1 MTDPQKKTGAEC
13 LVETLVNANVDVCFS
28 NPGTSEMHMV
38 AAIDKVDGMRPVLC
52 LFEGV
57 ASGASDG
64 YARMTG
70 RPACTLLHL
79 GPGMGNA
86 IANLHNA
93 QRARSPI
100 INIVG
105 DHATYHQHN
114 DAPLAS
120 DIASYARPFSGWYH
134 EARDAD
140 TMPELGARA
149 VAASLEPPGQI
160 ATLVVP
166 ADCAWNESKGPADPY
181 PLPERAN
188 VPDVTISKVAEAL
201 RGAKK
206 PVLLTTGQAITEKG
220 LGVASRIA
228 KATGAELYCDTFNQ
242 RLARGAGRAIAR
254 PLPYFAEMALEA
266 LEGTDLIVLIGT
278 KAPVAFFAY
287 PGKACSLVPD
297 GCQTITLARP
307 SEDMIGAME
316 ALADLVGASDPAELA
331 GHEPAELQ
339 TGDLT
344 PESIGR
350 AVGHFMPENAIVSDE
365 MATSGLGS
373 TIFSLNAQPHDWLQL
388 TGGAIGQGLPV
399 ATGAAVACPDRKV
412 LALQADGSGMYTLQ
426 SLWTMA
432 REQLNVLVVIFNNRS
447 YNILKIE
454 LARVE
459 AQNPGPK
466 AFSML
471 DLGKPD
477 MSWAHLAQG
486 MGVEAA
492 KARTADE
499 FNDLF
504 SSAVKRKGPFLI
516 DAMV

>member
-1 MTDPQKKTGAEC
+1 MTDTAKKTGAEC
-13 LVETLVNANVDVCFS
+13 LVETLVQSKVDVCFS

-38 AAIDKVDGMRPVLC
+38 AAIDRVAGMRPILC

-57 ASGASDG
+57 ASGAADG

-70 RPACTLLHL
+70 RPAATLLHL

-93 QRARSPI
+93 QKARTPI
-100 INIVG
+100 VNIVG

-120 DIASYARPFSGWYH
+120 DIASYARPFSGWYR
-134 EARDAD
+134 EARDAN

-166 ADCAWNESKGPADPY
+166 ADCAWNECAGPAAPHAISK
-181 PLPERAN
+181 RAD
-188 VPDVTISKVAEAL
+188 VPDSTIADVAAAL
-201 RGAKK
+201 RNAKK
-206 PVLLTTGQAITEKG
+206 PALLATGQAIGEAG
-220 LGVASRIA
+220 LAAAGKVAQ
-228 KATGAELYCDTFNQ
+228 ATGAALYCDTFNQ
-242 RLARGAGRAIAR
+242 RLARGAGRVIAR
-254 PLPYFAEMALEA
+254 PLPYFAEMALEELA
-266 LEGTDLIVLIGT
+266 GTDLLVLVGT
-278 KAPVAFFAY
+278 KSPVAFFAY
-287 PGKACSLVPD
+287 PGKPCSLAPE
-297 GCQTITLARP
+297 GCDVISLAQP
-307 SEDMIGAME
+307 SENAVGALN
-316 ALADLVGASDPAELA
+316 ALADLLGASNDAEAAKL
-331 GHEPAELQ
+331 ELPDLQ

-373 TIFSLNAQPHDWLQL
+373 TIFSLTAQPHDWLQL

-399 ATGAAVACPDRKV
+399 AVGAAVACPDRKV

-432 REQLNVLVVIFNNRS
+432 REKLDVCAVIFNNRS

-471 DLGKPD
+471 DL
-477 MSWAHLAQG
+477 A
-486 MGVEAA
+486 EAA
-492 KARTADE
+492 TMSRRPA
-499 FNDLF
+499 
-504 SSAVKRKGPFLI
+504 GP
-516 DAMV
+516 VNRC